1 MNTNNKKDQ
10 RTDLFWGAQDIIR
23 TNVLTKFLRTGDNGQ
38 KAITKGHHG
47 EKKTHEYSTVNAISR
62 VRNAPPPSGHF
73 HEDWTINVTLRVLT
87 RLYYNLIRENAPP
100 PDDYVFEQ
108 AGTLFFSRVLTRITS
123 LIPGGHKNASPLGG
137 HVFFA
142 NRNHFRTHSIHHWD
156 NLLTEKNSPTPGEEM
171 FLPSFYA
178 DWTIN
183 VTLRVL
189 TRHI

>member
-47 EKKTHEYSTVNAISR
+47 EKKTGAIFKLIQDIIR
-62 VRNAPPPSGHF
+62 TNGLTKF

-137 HVFFA
+137 HVFFCQPEP
-142 NRNHFRTHSIHHWD
+142 FS
-156 NLLTEKNSPTPGEEM
+156 NSFNTSLG
-171 FLPSFYA
+171 
-178 DWTIN
+178 
-183 VTLRVL
+183 
-189 TRHI
+189 